1 LGERIEE
8 GRSMLRVQS
17 PLNEREE
24 EVISLAMDCA
34 FAVHRELG
42 PGFKERIYEEAY
54 CLELD
59 ARGIGFQREQGIE
72 VRYKTWSIPGQRVDL
87 VVEGVVIVEIKAISK
102 LARVHERQVRSYLK
116 TMGLRA
122 GLLVNFNVALV
133 KNGIRRVVRTWH
145 GQER

>member
-1 LGERIEE
+1 
-8 GRSMLRVQS
+8 MLRVQS

-54 CLELD
+54 CLKLN
-59 ARGIGFQREQGIE
+59 ARSIGFEREQRIE
-72 VRYKTWSIPGQRVDL
+72 VRYKTWSIPGQRIDL
-87 VVEGVVIVEIKAISK
+87 VVEGLVIVEIKAVSK
-102 LARVHERQVRSYLK
+102 LAKVHERQVRSYLK

-122 GLLVNFNVALV
+122 GLLINFNVTLV
-133 KNGIRRVVRTWH
+133 KNGIRRVVHTWH
-145 GQER
+145 RPKR

>member
-1 LGERIEE
+1 
-8 GRSMLRVQS
+8 MLRVQS

-54 CLELD
+54 CLELN
-59 ARGIGFQREQGIE
+59 ARGIRFEREQKIK
-72 VRYKTWSIPGQRVDL
+72 VRYKAWSIPGQRIDL
-87 VVEGVVIVEIKAISK
+87 VVESLVIVEIKAVSK

-122 GLLVNFNVALV
+122 GLLVNFNVAMV
-133 KNGIRRVVRTWH
+133 KNGIKRVVQTWH
-145 GQER
+145 LPKR

>member
-1 LGERIEE
+1 
-8 GRSMLRVQS
+8 MLRVQS

-54 CLELD
+54 CLELN
-59 ARGIGFQREQGIE
+59 ARGIRFDREQKIK
-72 VRYKTWSIPGQRVDL
+72 VRYKAWSIPGQRIDL
-87 VVEGVVIVEIKAISK
+87 VVESLVIVEIKAVSK

-122 GLLVNFNVALV
+122 GLLVNFNVDMV
-133 KNGIRRVVRTWH
+133 KNGIKRVVQTWH
-145 GQER
+145 LPKS

>member
-1 LGERIEE
+1 
-8 GRSMLRVQS
+8 MLRVQS

-42 PGFKERIYEEAY
+42 PGFKERIYEKAY
-54 CLELD
+54 CLELN
-59 ARGIGFQREQGIE
+59 ARGIRFDREQKIK
-72 VRYKTWSIPGQRVDL
+72 VRYKAWSIPGQRIDL
-87 VVEGVVIVEIKAISK
+87 VVESLVIVEIKAVSK

-122 GLLVNFNVALV
+122 GLLVNFNVDMV
-133 KNGIRRVVRTWH
+133 KNGIKRVVQTWH
-145 GQER
+145 LPKS

>member
-1 LGERIEE
+1 
-8 GRSMLRVQS
+8 MLRVQS

-42 PGFKERIYEEAY
+42 PGFKKRIYEEAY
-54 CLELD
+54 CLELN
-59 ARGIGFQREQGIE
+59 ARGIRFDREQKIK
-72 VRYKTWSIPGQRVDL
+72 VRYKAWSIPGQRIDL
-87 VVEGVVIVEIKAISK
+87 VVESLVIVEIKAVSK

-122 GLLVNFNVALV
+122 GLLVNFNVAMV
-133 KNGIRRVVRTWH
+133 KNGIKRVVQTWH
-145 GQER
+145 LPKS